1 MSLYIFIRTVVLG
14 PLFSAITY
22 VVALSLLD
30 YFSGAKPSVGG
41 ADFIGVLYMVIIA
54 AYLMVFIPSFGFLP
68 GIIPLVIYSFLL
80 AYFSGKVFLFLSKH
94 DTATAVKLF
103 AAAIVGVMLGFVVYG
118 GFYSLA
124 LLLEKEAKFEF
135 IWVVLVPTS
144 AIFGAWA
151 GLSYVRKGYNKSVP
165 FLMRVD

>member
-22 VVALSLLD
+22 VVALSLLHC
-30 YFSGAKPSVGG
+30 FSVARPSAGG
-41 ADFIGVLYMVIIA
+41 ADFIGVLYMGIIA
-54 AYLMVFIPSFGFLP
+54 AYLMVFIPSFGFML

-80 AYFSGKVFLFLSKH
+80 ACFSGKVFLFLSKH
-94 DTATAVKLF
+94 DAATAVKLF
-103 AAAIVGVMLGFVVYG
+103 ATTIVGVMLGFVVYG

-151 GLSYVRKGYNKSVP
+151 GLSHMRKGFN
-165 FLMRVD
+165 R

>member
-22 VVALSLLD
+22 VVALSLIHF
-30 YFSGAKPSVGG
+30 FSGSKPGVGG
-41 ADFIGVLYMVIIA
+41 ADFIGMLYMAIIA

-68 GIIPLVIYSFLL
+68 GIIPLVIYSFFL
-80 AYFSGKVFLFLSKH
+80 AYFSRKVFLFLSRR
-94 DTATAVKLF
+94 DAAATVKLF
-103 AAAIVGVMLGFVVYG
+103 ATAIVGVMLGFVVYG

-124 LLLEKEAKFEF
+124 LLLEKDAKFEF
-135 IWVVLVPTS
+135 IWVVLVPAS

-151 GLSYVRKGYNKSVP
+151 GLSHMRKGFNK
-165 FLMRVD
+165 